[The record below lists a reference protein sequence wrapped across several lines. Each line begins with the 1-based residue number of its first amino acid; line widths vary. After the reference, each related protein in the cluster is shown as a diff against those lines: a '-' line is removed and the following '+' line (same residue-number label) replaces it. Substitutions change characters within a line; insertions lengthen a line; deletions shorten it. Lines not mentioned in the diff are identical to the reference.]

1 MAIQVCGKC
10 QAKFELRLNGVTVV
24 ETSGTPPKPFRLWTA
39 DIYGCPICHA
49 ELITNF
55 SHEPR
60 IESHEAGFAE
70 ALWAIPDG
78 KRRVLYSPTYLA
90 QTVGHETK
98 YVRTYGH
105 NPDLRKD
112 TL

>member
-1 MAIQVCGKC
+1 MGTQACGKC
-10 QAKFELRLNGVTVV
+10 QAKFEMRLMGVTVV
-24 ETSGTPPKPFRLWTA
+24 ETAGTPPKPFRLWKA
-39 DIYGCPICHA
+39 DSYACPICNA

-55 SHEPR
+55 SHEPLV
-60 IESHEAGFAE
+60 ENYEENFE
-70 ALWAIPDG
+70 QMMDAIPDG

-105 NPDLRKD
+105 NPNL
-112 TL
+112 